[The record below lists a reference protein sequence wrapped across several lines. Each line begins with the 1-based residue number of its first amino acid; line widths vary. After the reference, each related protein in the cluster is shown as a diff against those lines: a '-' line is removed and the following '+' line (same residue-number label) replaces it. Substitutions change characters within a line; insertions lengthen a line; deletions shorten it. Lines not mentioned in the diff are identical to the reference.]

1 MSHEKESKVSLPF
14 PISIFS
20 KVYFVLALLCLNTS
34 PAHAYIG
41 PGLSVGGIIII
52 LLVLLSLALAFYAIV
67 WFPIKRRLKNKNQ
80 HFVEKFD
87 NQNAAKSESEKTE

>member
-14 PISIFS
+14 PISFFS

-67 WFPIKRRLKNKNQ
+67 WFPIKRRLKNKEQPITETNS
-80 HFVEKFD
+80 
-87 NQNAAKSESEKTE
+87 KSESDEAE